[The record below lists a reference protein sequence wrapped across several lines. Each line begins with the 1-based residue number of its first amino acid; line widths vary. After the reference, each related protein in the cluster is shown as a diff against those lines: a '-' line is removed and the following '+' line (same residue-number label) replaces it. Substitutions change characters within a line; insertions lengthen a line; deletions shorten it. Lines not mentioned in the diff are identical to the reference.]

1 MCQFSTLGR
10 SANVYV
16 IYKGNIPATAVQ
28 LPLLFRVT
36 SAKLSKYPEFSRA
49 NRKNPAVF
57 HNRAGHKHMNYTSF
71 IHTLMD
77 NLRSFEDYMNR

>member
-1 MCQFSTLGR
+1 AIFRQPPSNCRYF
-10 SANVYV
+10 
-16 IYKGNIPATAVQ
+16 
-28 LPLLFRVT
+28 FRVT

-71 IHTLMD
+71 IHTFMD
-77 NLRSFEDYMNR
+77 NLCSIEDYMNR